1 MQNLCLYK
9 SLAFVLV
16 WVAAPAPLWI
26 WVALASAM

>member
-9 SLAFVLV
+9 SLAIILV

-26 WVALASAM
+26 WPPSLG

>member
-9 SLAFVLV
+9 SLAFALV

-26 WVALASAM
+26 WAVLAWAM